1 MTEKRRQRG
10 IHALPALVLVGVF
23 AACILSVLLTGAGV
37 YRDLTQRGRDAAAQR
52 TAGQY
57 LATKVHQWDTAGAV
71 EVGTFG
77 GTSALMLHEEIDGES
92 YVTRIYYWDGYIR
105 ELFTLAD
112 GAFSPEDGEEELIEL
127 DVSLIHEEGTP
138 VSSSPEEPAAPGR
151 EAEEVLEEME
161 SPSGRIVEGL
171 NRISEALIHGD
182 VQAIR
187 AGSRELSATADRYGM
202 HTLADMA
209 RCFRA
214 AWEEGDVEAAAQI
227 VEEMR
232 AEAARL
238 QRP

>member
-1 MTEKRRQRG
+1 MAVPAADTARG
-10 IHALPALVLVGVF
+10 TPEEEVVDLLAEEVLVEESGVQE
-23 AACILSVLLTGAGV
+23 LTSD
-37 YRDLTQRGRDAAAQR
+37 DLAP
-52 TAGQY
+52 
-57 LATKVHQWDTAGAV
+57 AV
-71 EVGTFG
+71 EKSV
-77 GTSALMLHEEIDGES
+77 S
-92 YVTRIYYWDGYIR
+92 
-105 ELFTLAD
+105 
-112 GAFSPEDGEEELIEL
+112 SPEDGEEELIEL